1 MLSSSNLRSGGP
13 RLAWTVLD
21 VRGHRR
27 NKLYRVSTIHFF
39 FFPKFFPV
47 AYFPCSFATCFRFAD
62 SPCSFVTCFIFVPS
76 VALVFGIGFAFVFFC
91 VVVCGYIGPKFGCAD
106 SRSGTPV
113 SCREV
118 ATILGIQIVGL
129 LGVATSQ
136 RFRYLAQ
143 VSPPHKI

>member
-1 MLSSSNLRSGGP
+1 MAGF
-13 RLAWTVLD
+13 
-21 VRGHRR
+21 H
-27 NKLYRVSTIHFF
+27 RVSRRRKSSESSC
-39 FFPKFFPV
+39 PWAPALGARV
-47 AYFPCSFATCFRFAD
+47 FPCSFAACFRFAD

-106 SRSGTPV
+106 SMSGTPV